1 MKYAITTFLCFLF
14 HTVFTQMPDNFEFLD
29 HSSQFQRLGPSL
41 QLNDSI
47 VYVTHNQ
54 DWPMTSVR
62 SAKSNY
68 TLNNLFDTYF
78 TGDSKLV
85 KNADG
90 SADIFIY
97 NLVDYDIVV
106 EGFFCVSI
114 QNGISVAEDF
124 SFSENFELNPFFE
137 VGVSD
142 VARNDMNSYWILGFD
157 VIYLFDGTAISNEIS
172 LPNAHSYS
180 FYKSSIGDIFLYKDN
195 ILYSF
200 DGSQISEHQVMDSD
214 IISIE
219 NIDGKNIVRL
229 ENKILHYD
237 DSFDFIVSEW
247 MIPNINSAFS
257 FFEDWLYYTEGNDYF
272 VAILRTNNQ
281 GALEPVAGL
290 DQSFETL
297 VRFDMLTDSSLFIQ
311 GTYDPFQVFRNTI
324 FRTVVL
330 DAPPAYN
337 KSYVDLTSFRVEQI
351 NKDSIYQEVIVDGDS
366 IFLVYYDYALSFE
379 FYNDS
384 DSDVYALN
392 AFTGKTTPFDPFGP
406 FNSSLSYRLNELLP
420 AESFYSIFDT
430 TRVYATSANMPTLK
444 ISIPGANYSFNKGQF
459 FLRVTSFITSAEDLE
474 LTDSQTLVYPNPAD
488 NMIYI
493 DRDSNADMYKMY
505 NADGILVKA
514 GSLND
519 YSIDVAALDSGM
531 YYLVLASAKS
541 NTTNTQKI
549 MIQ

>member
-68 TLNNLFDTYF
+68 TLNNLLDTYF
-78 TGDSKLV
+78 TGESKIV

-97 NLVDYDIVV
+97 NLVDYDVPWP
-106 EGFFCVSI
+106 GFYNVSI
-114 QNGISVAEDF
+114 IDGISSVQDF
-124 SFSENFELNPFFE
+124 SFFGDIDLNPLW
-137 VGVSD
+137 GYDIYD
-142 VARNDMNSYWILGFD
+142 VVRNDMNSYWILGFD

-180 FYKSSIGDIFLYKDN
+180 FYKSSIGDILLYKDN
-195 ILYSF
+195 ILYTF
-200 DGSQISEHQVMDSD
+200 DGSQISEHQVMESD

-237 DSFDFIVSEW
+237 DSFDSIVSEW
-247 MIPNINSAFS
+247 MIPNTISAIS

-281 GALEPVAGL
+281 GALEPVAGF

-297 VRFDMLTDSSLFIQ
+297 VRFDVLTDSSLFIQ
-311 GTYDPFQVFRNTI
+311 GTYDPLQIFRNTY
-324 FRTVVL
+324 FRTVL
-330 DAPPAYN
+330 IDAPPAYN
-337 KSYVDLTSFRVEQI
+337 KSNVDLTSFRVEQI

-366 IFLVYYDYALSFE
+366 IFLVYYDYDLSFE

-384 DSDVYALN
+384 DFDIYALN
-392 AFTGKTTPFDPFGP
+392 AFTGKTTVFEPFGP
-406 FNSSLSYRLNELLP
+406 FNSSLSYSLDQMKR
-420 AESFYSIFDT
+420 
-430 TRVYATSANMPTLK
+430 K
-444 ISIPGANYSFNKGQF
+444 Q
-459 FLRVTSFITSAEDLE
+459 
-474 LTDSQTLVYPNPAD
+474 
-488 NMIYI
+488 
-493 DRDSNADMYKMY
+493 
-505 NADGILVKA
+505 IL
-514 GSLND
+514 SL
-519 YSIDVAALDSGM
+519 
-531 YYLVLASAKS
+531 
-541 NTTNTQKI
+541 
-549 MIQ
+549 